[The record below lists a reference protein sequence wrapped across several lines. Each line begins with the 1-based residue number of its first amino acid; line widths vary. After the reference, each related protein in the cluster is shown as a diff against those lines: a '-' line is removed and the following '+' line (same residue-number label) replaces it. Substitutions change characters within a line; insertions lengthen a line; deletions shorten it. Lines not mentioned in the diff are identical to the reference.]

1 MLNDLKLLLDI
12 TETDL
17 DSKLNLIL
25 DITKKR
31 LKALLGGVEPPTEL
45 EYIIIEVAVIRFNRI
60 NSEGLSSHSVEGE
73 NLSFTDNDFNGFSDD
88 IQAWLDSQKEVKKGK
103 VRFI

>member
-12 TETDL
+12 PETDL

-25 DITKKR
+25 DMTKKR
-31 LKALLGGVEPPTEL
+31 LKALLGGVEPPAEL
-45 EYIIIEVAVIRFNRI
+45 EYIIIEVAIIRFNRI
-60 NSEGLSSHSVEGE
+60 GSEGVNSHSVEGE
-73 NLSFTDNDFNGFSDD
+73 SLSFTDSDFNAYSDD
-88 IQAWLDSQKEVKKGK
+88 IQAWLDGQKEVKKGK

>member
-1 MLNDLKLLLDI
+1 MLNDLKLLLGI
-12 TETDL
+12 TENDL

-25 DITKKR
+25 EITKKR

-60 NSEGLSSHSVEGE
+60 GSEGVNSHSVEGE
-73 NLSFTDNDFNGFSDD
+73 SLSFTDSDFNAYSDD
-88 IQAWLDSQKEVKKGK
+88 IQAWLDGQKEVKKGK

>member
-31 LKALLGGVEPPTEL
+31 LKALLGGVEPPAEL

-103 VRFI
+103 VRFL

>member
-1 MLNDLKLLLDI
+1 MLNDLKLLLGINED
-12 TETDL
+12 DL
-17 DSKLNLIL
+17 DLKLNLIL

-31 LKALLGGVEPPTEL
+31 LKALLGGVEPPAEL

>member
-31 LKALLGGVEPPTEL
+31 LKALLGGVEPPAEL
-45 EYIIIEVAVIRFNRI
+45 EYIIIEVAIIRFNRI
-60 NSEGLSSHSVEGE
+60 GSEGVNSHSVEGE
-73 NLSFTDNDFNGFSDD
+73 SLSFTDSDFNAYSDD
-88 IQAWLDSQKEVKKGK
+88 IQAWLDGQKEVKKGK